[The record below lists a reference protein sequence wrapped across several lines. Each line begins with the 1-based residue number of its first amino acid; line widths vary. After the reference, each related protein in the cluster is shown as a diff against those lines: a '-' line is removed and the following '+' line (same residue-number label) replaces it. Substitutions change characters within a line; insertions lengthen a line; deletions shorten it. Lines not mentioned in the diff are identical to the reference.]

1 MEDLARLVPRL
12 LGGGGGGG
20 SGGSAVAY
28 IASKRHYFGVGGGTT
43 EFRQALLASA
53 AAGDVAG
60 DEPHAAAAPTLEITS
75 EAEMEDG
82 CSNVREILSVRA
94 EVGATGAPRPP
105 FAPDLTEVYVR
116 FATPQVCAW
125 FVPAACQSHPFLPAG
140 RRTTSGIAGGE
151 LAWPSHPRVVT
162 TWGTIQHKLGYYTTR
177 WR

>member
-20 SGGSAVAY
+20 GGGSAVAY

-43 EFRQALLASA
+43 EFRQVLLPSAAASA

-105 FAPDLTEVYVR
+105 FPPDLTEIYLR
-116 FATPQVCAW
+116 FATPRSVHVLCPRRVNRTHFCLQVVARR
-125 FVPAACQSHPFLPAG
+125 PALQRQEAS
-140 RRTTSGIAGGE
+140 
-151 LAWPSHPRVVT
+151 
-162 TWGTIQHKLGYYTTR
+162 
-177 WR
+177 